1 MTLNP
6 TPGLDIRGMIG
17 IKGVGRNISDVVKI
31 KQVVATLAAT
41 VEKNQRLIIRELAS
55 ILDMTFATVQ
65 YTVTVELGR
74 VNKSAHCCPV
84 PEKRKE
90 SSAVRASF
98 SSFAR
103 VPW

>member
-1 MTLNP
+1 M
-6 TPGLDIRGMIG
+6 
-17 IKGVGRNISDVVKI
+17 VKL

-41 VEKNQRLIIRELAS
+41 VEKNHRLTIRELAS
-55 ILDMTFATVQ
+55 ILDLTFATVH

-74 VNKSAHCCPV
+74 VNKSALCCPV

-98 SSFAR
+98 SSFAW
-103 VPW
+103 VPWWSWTIILLWTSLPCLSTPLI

>member
-1 MTLNP
+1 M
-6 TPGLDIRGMIG
+6 
-17 IKGVGRNISDVVKI
+17 VKL

-41 VEKNQRLIIRELAS
+41 VEKNQRLTIRELAA

-65 YTVTVELGR
+65 YTVTVEVGR

-98 SSFAR
+98 SSFSR
-103 VPW
+103 VPWWSWTVLLPWTSLPCLSTPLI